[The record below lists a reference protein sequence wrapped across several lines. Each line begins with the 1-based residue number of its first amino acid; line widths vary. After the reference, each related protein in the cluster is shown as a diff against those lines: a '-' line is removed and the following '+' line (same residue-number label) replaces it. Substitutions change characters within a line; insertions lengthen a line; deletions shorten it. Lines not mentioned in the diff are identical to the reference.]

1 MEHVWQI
8 NYLKRTKTDG
18 VVIQVGYRLE
28 SNYNNFEVT
37 KIGDFTLTGSTTDE
51 GFIPFENLT
60 EETVLGWVSSN
71 VNKTLIETQNSSSI
85 SELEIREETKTE
97 IYGTPW

>member
-1 MEHVWQI
+1 MEHVWHI
-8 NYLKRTKTDG
+8 NYLKRTKTNG
-18 VVIQVGYRLE
+18 VVIQIGYRLE
-28 SNYNNFEVT
+28 SNYNSFEVT